1 MYDEKYER
9 DEYELLAVLHDEEC
23 AEENMPPVIAQPDWD
38 EYTVQHNIVGVAI
51 CKAMA
56 EEEN

>member
-1 MYDEKYER
+1 MGLGLCELGIMYDEKYER

-38 EYTVQHNIVGVAI
+38 EYIYSA
-51 CKAMA
+51 A
-56 EEEN
+56 

>member
-9 DEYELLAVLHDEEC
+9 DTYKLLAVLHDEEC

-38 EYTVQHNIVGVAI
+38 EYIYSA
-51 CKAMA
+51 A
-56 EEEN
+56 